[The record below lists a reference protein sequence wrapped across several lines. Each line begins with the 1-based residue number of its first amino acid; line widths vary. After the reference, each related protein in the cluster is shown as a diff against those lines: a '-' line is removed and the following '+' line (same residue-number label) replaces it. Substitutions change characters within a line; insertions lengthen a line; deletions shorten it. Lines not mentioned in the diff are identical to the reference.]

1 VGDSGRSGAVT
12 VARLIFVNRYF
23 HPDHSA
29 TSQMVSDLAFAEA
42 ARGREVAVVT
52 SGQIYDDPSATLPD
66 RETIGGVSIH
76 RVRTSRRG
84 RAGIAGRALDYL
96 SFYRA
101 ARTTLAALVR
111 PGNIVIA
118 KTDPPLLGVAVGR
131 IVRRREGRLVNWLQ
145 DLYPEVAAEAG
156 VRGFGGMA
164 GARLA
169 AMRDRSLRNAAVNV
183 AIGDIM
189 ADRLRVRGVPAA
201 ALRVIPNWADE
212 RAVRPIGVDE
222 NPLRAEWGYRSDDI
236 VVGYS
241 GNLGRAHEI
250 DTILAAADRL
260 HHRKDIRFLVIGA
273 GHLRAQLEQAARS
286 RGLGFDFR
294 PYQPM
299 AALSESLSVPD
310 IHWVSLRPAF
320 EGLIVPSKLYGI
332 AAAGRPIVAVAA
344 PEGESG
350 RLVTRFDCGVAISPG
365 DGAGLA
371 AVLAALADDPA
382 RRARLGGNARAAV
395 EGPLSRAAALGR
407 WAELFDWLA
416 PD

>member
-1 VGDSGRSGAVT
+1 VQCETAHVNRIV
-12 VARLIFVNRYF
+12 FVNRYF

-42 ARGREVAVVT
+42 AGGREVAVVT
-52 SGQIYDDPSATLPD
+52 SGQIYDDPSAMLPERD
-66 RETIGGVSIH
+66 IARGVEIH

-84 RAGIAGRALDYL
+84 RGGIAGRALDYF

-101 ARTTLAALVR
+101 ARAALSALVR
-111 PGNIVIA
+111 PGDIVVA

-156 VRGFGGMA
+156 VRGFGGIA
-164 GARLA
+164 GGRLA
-169 AMRDRSLRNAAVNV
+169 AMRDRSLRSAAVNV

-189 ADRLRVRGVPAA
+189 ADRLRLRGVPAT
-201 ALRVIPNWADE
+201 ALSVIPNWADE
-212 RAVRPIGVDE
+212 QAIRPVPAAG
-222 NPLRAEWGYRSDDI
+222 NPLRSEWGYGPDDI

-260 HHRKDIRFLVIGA
+260 HQRKDIRFLVIGA
-273 GHLRAQLEQAARS
+273 GHLRGQLEQAARS
-286 RGLGFDFR
+286 RGLAFDFR

-299 AALSESLSVPD
+299 SALSLSLSVPD

-344 PEGESG
+344 PEGELG
-350 RLVTRFDCGVAISPG
+350 RMVTRFDCGMAIGPG
-365 DGAGLA
+365 DGAALA
-371 AVLAALADDPA
+371 SVLVALADDPA
-382 RRARLGGNARAAV
+382 RRARLGANARAAV
-395 EGPLSRAAALGR
+395 EGPLSRATALGQ
-407 WAELFDWLA
+407 WASLFDRLD
-416 PD
+416 PR

>member
-1 VGDSGRSGAVT
+1 MQRETARVN
-12 VARLIFVNRYF
+12 RLIFVNRFF

-42 ARGREVAVVT
+42 ARGRDVAVVT
-52 SGQIYDDPSATLPD
+52 SGQIYDDPSATLPE
-66 RETIGGVSIH
+66 REAIRGVDIH

-84 RAGIAGRALDYL
+84 RGGIAGRALDYL

-101 ARTTLAALVR
+101 ARASLSALVR
-111 PGNIVIA
+111 PGDIVIA

-145 DLYPEVAAEAG
+145 DLYPEVAMEAG
-156 VRGFGGMA
+156 VRGFGGIA

-169 AMRDRSLRNAAVNV
+169 AVRDRSLRSAAVNV
-183 AIGDIM
+183 AIGGIM
-189 ADRLRVRGVPAA
+189 ADRLRLRGVPAS

-212 RAVRPIGVDE
+212 KAIRPVPAGE
-222 NPLRAEWGYRSDDI
+222 NPLRAEWGYRPDDI

-250 DTILAAADRL
+250 ETILAAADRL
-260 HHRKDIRFLVIGA
+260 HHRTDIRFLVIGA
-273 GHLRAQLEQAARS
+273 GHLRGQLEQAARS
-286 RGLGFDFR
+286 RGLAFDFR

-299 AALSESLSVPD
+299 AALSLSLSVPD

-344 PEGESG
+344 PEGELG
-350 RLVTRFDCGVAISPG
+350 RLVTRFDCGMAIGPG
-365 DGAGLA
+365 DGAALA
-371 AVLAALADDPA
+371 FAISALADDPA
-382 RRARLGGNARAAV
+382 RRARLGANARAAV
-395 EGPLSRAAALGR
+395 EGPLSRAAALGQ
-407 WAELFDWLA
+407 WADLFDWLA
-416 PD
+416 PR